1 MQVNEEKGYT
11 HVDGGESSRPQTQ
24 AKTIVDF
31 PFDLNNLF
39 SMQYSFDQLK
49 MAIEYLARQ
58 QGDHQVLINQ
68 LLEREPG
75 TVKIIER
82 TETVIKEPAAQT
94 HSGNLSTAK
103 MSPALTKASPTA
115 ENSAKM
121 LQTDA
126 IPHTNNDTQTQAATT
141 ANFGVGDGD
150 IRPPKTPSDN

>member
-11 HVDGGESSRPQTQ
+11 HVDSGEDRPQTQ
-24 AKTIVDF
+24 TKAIVDF

-75 TVKIIER
+75 SVKIIER
-82 TETVIKEPAAQT
+82 TDVVNK
-94 HSGNLSTAK
+94 
-103 MSPALTKASPTA
+103 
-115 ENSAKM
+115 
-121 LQTDA
+121 
-126 IPHTNNDTQTQAATT
+126 
-141 ANFGVGDGD
+141 
-150 IRPPKTPSDN
+150 

>member
-11 HVDGGESSRPQTQ
+11 HVDGGDSGRPQTHS
-24 AKTIVDF
+24 KTILDF

-82 TETVIKEPAAQT
+82 TETVIK
-94 HSGNLSTAK
+94 
-103 MSPALTKASPTA
+103 
-115 ENSAKM
+115 
-121 LQTDA
+121 
-126 IPHTNNDTQTQAATT
+126 
-141 ANFGVGDGD
+141 
-150 IRPPKTPSDN
+150 